1 MTASP
6 KNRSID
12 KRICLF
18 QTVPVTAALTL
29 LDTPERV
36 ACVLPDLRRRILDR
50 LQEPASAAELAREF
64 DSPRQKLNYHLRVLE
79 SKQLLELVE
88 LRARRGF
95 TERVLRTV
103 GNGLVVDPDV
113 LAGAPPTPSGEPDR
127 HAADHLVQAASA
139 VVRDVSRMSARS
151 RQQGKRLLTF
161 AIEADVRFAAP
172 ADVHD
177 FTDALAQAVAQV
189 VAAYDTPGGRAYR
202 LLAAGHPAAAPADD
216 ADTTPS
222 RR

>member
-1 MTASP
+1 
-6 KNRSID
+6 
-12 KRICLF
+12 
-18 QTVPVTAALTL
+18 
-29 LDTPERV
+29 
-36 ACVLPDLRRRILDR
+36 
-50 LQEPASAAELAREF
+50 
-64 DSPRQKLNYHLRVLE
+64 
-79 SKQLLELVE
+79 
-88 LRARRGF
+88 
-95 TERVLRTV
+95 
-103 GNGLVVDPDV
+103 
-113 LAGAPPTPSGEPDR
+113 
-127 HAADHLVQAASA
+127 
-139 VVRDVSRMSARS
+139 MSARS